1 MRYFIFALLVILASF
16 RAEAQVDSPTLA
28 AKYIP
33 DTTDVMITFRPRAIM
48 ALPALEYLPT
58 EVASAYFEESFGI
71 GFQNIN
77 RIDILLRTFPP
88 ANAMV
93 ITTNK
98 AVDVNEIEPSV
109 FRDTEWS
116 EDDGIK
122 SRGIKADRSQ
132 TMYRI
137 DDSHFVIG
145 MPEFCKEILELENK
159 EGPLSNIASRI
170 KGSPLASFVYVLEPS
185 REFLLQQLGGN
196 GAVFGSPELAEH
208 VPVLIE
214 LVNHVAVRW
223 VDGESNKLQIVITAE
238 EGESIDEV
246 QDSLVAMLEYFET
259 QYRQLGQLMVMGNPT
274 YAESLDEYLV
284 RLHDG
289 YAKLLT
295 PRKSNNRML
304 IEAQIDDPLLTSSV
318 AALVGLSAGVMPMQ
332 MMQGAPMVG
341 VAGQPFVDEAQND
354 PRIQSLLQIGLAIHN
369 FESAYKKL
377 PANIVSEDD
386 QPLLSWRVGILPFLG
401 YNELYHQ
408 FHLDEPWDSEH
419 NITLIEQMPDIFRFP
434 GVETQPGYTP
444 LLGISGP
451 QLAFEEDR
459 QLALRD
465 YTDGLSNTTWTTI
478 VDAENAKPW
487 TAPQDFE
494 PEADDPAKG
503 LYLDEDNQN
512 YVLVLEMVRCAG
524 FRPIMW
530 MSFGRCSLET
540 AAKWWT
546 YRNNDWTSHSIPKG

>member
-1 MRYFIFALLVILASF
+1 MRNLIFALLVVFASF

-33 DTTDVMITFRPRAIM
+33 DTADIMITFRPRAIM

-77 RIDILLRTFPP
+77 RIDILLRTVPP

-109 FRDTEWS
+109 FRDAEWS
-116 EDDGIK
+116 DDDGIK

-145 MPEFCKEILELENK
+145 MPEFCEEILKWENK
-159 EGPLSNIASRI
+159 EGPLSDIASRI
-170 KGSPLASFVYVLEPS
+170 KGSPLASFVYVLDPS

-196 GAVFGSPELAEH
+196 GAAFLGSPELAEH

-214 LVNHVAVRW
+214 QVNHIAVRW
-223 VDGESNKLQIVITAE
+223 VDGESNKLQVVITAE
-238 EGESIDEV
+238 DGESIDEV
-246 QDSLVAMLEYFET
+246 QDSLVAMLEFLET
-259 QYRQLGQLMVMGNPT
+259 QYRQLGQMMVMGNPT

-318 AALVGLSAGVMPMQ
+318 AALFGLSAGAMPMQ
-332 MMQGAPMVG
+332 MMLGA
-341 VAGQPFVDEAQND
+341 
-354 PRIQSLLQIGLAIHN
+354 
-369 FESAYKKL
+369 
-377 PANIVSEDD
+377 
-386 QPLLSWRVGILPFLG
+386 
-401 YNELYHQ
+401 
-408 FHLDEPWDSEH
+408 HL
-419 NITLIEQMPDIFRFP
+419 
-434 GVETQPGYTP
+434 
-444 LLGISGP
+444 
-451 QLAFEEDR
+451 
-459 QLALRD
+459 
-465 YTDGLSNTTWTTI
+465 
-478 VDAENAKPW
+478 
-487 TAPQDFE
+487 
-494 PEADDPAKG
+494 
-503 LYLDEDNQN
+503 
-512 YVLVLEMVRCAG
+512 
-524 FRPIMW
+524 
-530 MSFGRCSLET
+530 
-540 AAKWWT
+540 
-546 YRNNDWTSHSIPKG
+546 